1 MLGMVCFPLGT
12 KRTFSGGNKQPLR
25 RELAALTYET
35 NARGSS
41 IWYGRASDFCP
52 GHLWNLPWLLHQIR
66 QRHDGRDEFTK
77 DAPRLARLPRENSL
91 RIPWAEGIQDGFP
104 LRSKPPKN
112 KDRFGGKRVN
122 DIANFFVVQ
131 QQVEEL
137 SNFEIVHSDN

>member
-1 MLGMVCFPLGT
+1 MVCLPLGT
-12 KRTFSGGNKQPLR
+12 KRTFSRGNKQQLR

-91 RIPWAEGIQDGFP
+91 RIPWVADFQGVSVRDGWSSYWQ
-104 LRSKPPKN
+104 LLCQHAR
-112 KDRFGGKRVN
+112 
-122 DIANFFVVQ
+122 
-131 QQVEEL
+131 
-137 SNFEIVHSDN
+137 